1 MKKFK
6 ILIVDDEDSFRQ
18 ILKMILEASFPTI
31 AIDESEGGGEVL
43 QKVDTFRPDLIF
55 MDIQLSGENG
65 LELTKKIKATYPNI
79 SILILT
85 GYDAPEYREAA
96 SRYGANHFF
105 VKSSLNRMGL
115 EELMKV
121 YLKA

>member
-1 MKKFK
+1 M
-6 ILIVDDEDSFRQ
+6 DDEDSFRQ
-18 ILKMILEASFPTI
+18 ILKMILEASFPTM
-31 AIDESEGGGEVL
+31 AIDESGGGDVL

-65 LELTKKIKATYPNI
+65 LELIKEIKATYPDI

-85 GYDAPEYREAA
+85 GYDTPEYREAA
-96 SRYGANHFF
+96 SRYGANRFL
-105 VKSSLNRMGL
+105 VKSSLNRMDL
-115 EELMKV
+115 EELMKI